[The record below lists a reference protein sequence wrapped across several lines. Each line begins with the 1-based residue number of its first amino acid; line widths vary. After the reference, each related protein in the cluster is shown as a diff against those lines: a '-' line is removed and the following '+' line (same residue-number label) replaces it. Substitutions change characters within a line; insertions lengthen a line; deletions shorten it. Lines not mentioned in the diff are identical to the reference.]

1 MTSAFYSQ
9 NLKKMN
15 AKELMQPRFK
25 VISDYPDPKD
35 HPYFKIGEVIN
46 TITDEDVFYFEK
58 YSDLFK
64 KLNWFEERKKEDMP
78 KKLICKAIPNDTEIM
93 EIEEWDMDI
102 MVGWTNKEK
111 RECCSLFSFNYE
123 YGYFPVD

>member
-1 MTSAFYSQ
+1 
-9 NLKKMN
+9 MN

-58 YSDLFK
+58 YPNLFK